1 MKKIFFTLLVSLSF
15 ANVEAQNIPMTF
27 HNGSFR
33 SIPLIIPGVMNPNLS
48 PKSNSGVGLDV
59 GQKVYF
65 FPDGKKKK
73 KELLF
78 IVDVTWKR
86 DTILQIDEMIEKRK
100 FELRDKKSDD

>member
-1 MKKIFFTLLVSLSF
+1 MKKIIISLLLSLFF
-15 ANVEAQNIPMTF
+15 ANTKAQNIPMTF

-65 FPDGKKKK
+65 LPNGKRSSKA
-73 KELLF
+73 LLF
-78 IVDVTWKR
+78 IVDTTYKK
-86 DTILQIDEMIEKRK
+86 DTVLQIDEIIKRRKLELQIE
-100 FELRDKKSDD
+100 